1 MSLEHRQHV
10 EKQRHHFSD
19 KGLYSQS
26 CGFYSCGFSS
36 CHVWMWE
43 LDHKK
48 RLNAEELKFQNCG
61 AGEKL
66 LRVLW
71 TAKSSSQS
79 ILKEINPEYTL
90 EGLMPKLKIQYF
102 GHLMQSANSLKLFIE
117 RPWCWERCGWKEEKG
132 AIEDDMVGCHLC
144 LNGHESEQTLWDSER
159 QGSLE
164 CGSPWGYKESDMT

>member
-90 EGLMPKLKIQYF
+90 EGLMLKLKLQYF
-102 GHLMQSANSLKLFIE
+102 GHLMWRA
-117 RPWCWERCGWKEEKG
+117 
-132 AIEDDMVGCHLC
+132 D
-144 LNGHESEQTLWDSER
+144 
-159 QGSLE
+159 SLE
-164 CGSPWGYKESDMT
+164 KTLILGKIEGRRRRGRQRMRWLDGIIESMDMSLSQLQKWWRTEKPGVL

>member
-1 MSLEHRQHV
+1 MSNTTLKVHIHFTFCSSKDNVFRTQTACW
-10 EKQRHHFSD
+10 KAKTSFSD

-90 EGLMPKLKIQYF
+90 EGLMLKLKISTLATWCKVLIHWNY
-102 GHLMQSANSLKLFIE
+102 SLKD
-117 RPWCWERCGWKEEKG
+117 PDAEKDADG
-132 AIEDDMVGCHLC
+132 RRRR
-144 LNGHESEQTLWDSER
+144 EQ
-159 QGSLE
+159 
-164 CGSPWGYKESDMT
+164 